1 MLRRKIQ
8 PCHYLGH
15 FFFLPKTPKLLN
27 RIVTEFLPGAKSCS
41 QLLFYIFT
49 SDEVD
54 TLMTVIIY
62 GLVNA
67 AKIWQQPVVLTSVAG
82 EYIPLSI
89 FRCKVSWFQKIQGNR
104 LNNIPARN

>member
-1 MLRRKIQ
+1 
-8 PCHYLGH
+8 
-15 FFFLPKTPKLLN
+15 
-27 RIVTEFLPGAKSCS
+27 
-41 QLLFYIFT
+41 
-49 SDEVD
+49 
-54 TLMTVIIY
+54 MTVIIY